1 MRPHQVTRPAK
12 VEWGKFMSKTS
23 DHQLERL
30 VFFSDAV
37 FAIAITLLIIEVKVP
52 HLSIGA
58 SMAEVSHA
66 LLASLPSIAGFVLSF
81 LVNGRF
87 WIGHHSALAA
97 TAHHETRLL
106 WPNLFLLMSIAF
118 LPFATA
124 FMSENLSSPFPVIF
138 YNVSLSL
145 TALLSLWVIW
155 LATDTHNAARDV
167 DNLQRKSLRL
177 RGMSAVMGMLLTLL
191 ISFFWQGWSQ
201 LFLLSI
207 PLFNRLLRRLNGMT
221 A

>member
-1 MRPHQVTRPAK
+1 
-12 VEWGKFMSKTS
+12 MSDTN

-52 HLSIGA
+52 HLPLGSSTRQAWLALLQQVPSIG
-58 SMAEVSHA
+58 
-66 LLASLPSIAGFVLSF
+66 GFMLSF
-81 LVNGRF
+81 LVIGRF

-97 TAHHETRLL
+97 VAHHDTKLL

-124 FMSENLSSPFPVIF
+124 FMSENLTNPAPIIF
-138 YNVSLSL
+138 YNMALLV

-155 LATDTHNAARDV
+155 LATKPSNAASEV
-167 DNLQRKSLRL
+167 SNSQRRALRL
-177 RGMSAVMGMLLTLL
+177 RAIAAVLGMGLTL
-191 ISFFWQGWSQ
+191 IVSFFLLGWSQ

-207 PLFNRLLRRLNGMT
+207 MVFNRLLRRLDR
-221 A
+221 AAA

>member
-1 MRPHQVTRPAK
+1 
-12 VEWGKFMSKTS
+12 MSKTS

-37 FAIAITLLIIEVKVP
+37 FAIAITLLIIEVKIP
-52 HLSIGA
+52 HLPPGA
-58 SMAEVSHA
+58 SLAVVSQA
-66 LLASLPSIAGFVLSF
+66 LLASVPSIGGFILSF
-81 LVNGRF
+81 LVIGRF

-97 TAHHETRLL
+97 TAHHETKLL

-124 FMSENLSSPFPVIF
+124 FMSENLSSTYPLIF
-138 YNVSLSL
+138 YNASLTL

-167 DNLQRKSLRL
+167 DNLQRKNLRL
-177 RGMSAVMGMLLTLL
+177 RGISAVMGMVLTLL
-191 ISFFWQGWSQ
+191 ISFVWQGWSQ
-201 LFLLSI
+201 FFLFSI
-207 PLFNRLLRRLNGMT
+207 PLFNRLLRRINGIK